1 MSPLLIGIS
10 AAVSLLFLASLVL
23 AMMRQVRSAH
33 DEVQGPMRDGT
44 RVLATI
50 TDVQIG
56 QDWKEGERWERSLWD
71 GRLVRQKTWQM
82 YYDVTAGWMHAQT
95 KQSYTFRSKIWSD
108 DVAKPP
114 IKGQTVVFLVDLRH
128 PERSSVLLWTC
139 SLSPKKLHL
148 GLIRK

>member
-1 MSPLLIGIS
+1 MSLLLIGIS

-56 QDWKEGERWERSLWD
+56 QDWKAGGSD
-71 GRLVRQKTWQM
+71 GSVVSGM
-82 YYDVTAGWMHAQT
+82 DVSSG
-95 KQSYTFRSKIWSD
+95 K
-108 DVAKPP
+108 KPGRC
-114 IKGQTVVFLVDLRH
+114 IMT
-128 PERSSVLLWTC
+128 
-139 SLSPKKLHL
+139 
-148 GLIRK
+148 